1 MNVEFSKITRICRP
15 VSAMNWIY
23 SFHSGFKHLN
33 WYLLEIPNSYRA
45 QYCLWYVNTKSI
57 FMSSPCCFSIF
68 LDRLLFPFELFPLSQ
83 AFTYQ
88 FWQICKSLNLFLKFF
103 NICTKSSNRYRDKV
117 FPLYPH

>member
-33 WYLLEIPNSYRA
+33 WYLLEIPNSYRP
-45 QYCLWYVNTKSI
+45 QYCQWYVNAKSI
-57 FMSSPCCFSIF
+57 FVLSLLFF
-68 LDRLLFPFELFPLSQ
+68 YHFGLLFPFELFPL
-83 AFTYQ
+83 Y
-88 FWQICKSLNLFLKFF
+88 FLKPLPI
-103 NICTKSSNRYRDKV
+103 NKSPNRYRNMV